1 MGKKRQKDEMDSETY
16 PFQNSYIYMFLPR
29 EHQNNAT
36 YS

>member
-1 MGKKRQKDEMDSETY
+1 MGKKSQKDKMDSETY

-29 EHQNNAT
+29 KHQNNAT

>member
-1 MGKKRQKDEMDSETY
+1 MGKKSQKDEMDSETY
-16 PFQNSYIYMFLPR
+16 PFQNSYIYMFLLR